1 MMVMMYSF
9 HPPIVHNFSFFDGLA
24 SHRSMSSCSKT
35 DPSSSKTDPF
45 SSKTDPFSSKMAFV
59 KTHVSLDIFS
69 LKERDRV
76 PPQQQIDR
84 MTMRSIITQRARTT
98 ECCVA
103 ATM

>member
-1 MMVMMYSF
+1 MIMMVMMYSF

-59 KTHVSLDIFS
+59 KTHVSLEIFS
-69 LKERDRV
+69 AEPISRTERDGTWMLYPRHDV
-76 PPQQQIDR
+76 QF
-84 MTMRSIITQRARTT
+84 THS
-98 ECCVA
+98 V
-103 ATM
+103 